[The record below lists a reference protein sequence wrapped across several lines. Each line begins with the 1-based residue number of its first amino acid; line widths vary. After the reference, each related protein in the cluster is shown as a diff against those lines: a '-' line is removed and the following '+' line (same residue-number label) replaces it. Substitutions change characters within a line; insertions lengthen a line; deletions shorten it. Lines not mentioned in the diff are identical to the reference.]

1 MSKPEENRVLSRVG
15 ARELTQQ
22 EREQVS
28 GGIITSILTRFP
40 AVDVH
45 TDG

>member
-1 MSKPEENRVLSRVG
+1 MSKPDENRVLGRVC

-40 AVDVH
+40 AADVH